1 MLGCALNLSATGL
14 AQVSLFSFEAKEK
27 SVRDVFK
34 IMEKESDYRFF
45 YNDDFVS
52 IDKIV
57 DIEAKDENIDQV
69 LGKLFSGTEFGYKVM
84 ENDLVAITLKD
95 DILQKGVKG
104 KITDNT
110 GNPLPAVTIV
120 VKGTTVGA
128 SSDRNGEYSLD
139 LEDPNAILI
148 FSFIG
153 METQEIQ
160 VNGRSI
166 INVVL
171 TEETV
176 GLNEVVV
183 IGYGTQKK
191 GDVTSAV
198 STVKS
203 DKFLQGA
210 SKDAAQL
217 IQGKVAG
224 LTVSSS
230 SGDPTQGTQIM
241 QQYT

>member
-1 MLGCALNLSATGL
+1 MKLTTVLMLGCALNLSATGL

-27 SVRDVFK
+27 SVREVFK

-52 IDKIV
+52 IDRIV

-110 GNPLPAVTIV
+110 GNPIPAVTIV

-198 STVKS
+198 STVK
-203 DKFLQGA
+203 
-210 SKDAAQL
+210 
-217 IQGKVAG
+217 
-224 LTVSSS
+224 
-230 SGDPTQGTQIM
+230 
-241 QQYT
+241 